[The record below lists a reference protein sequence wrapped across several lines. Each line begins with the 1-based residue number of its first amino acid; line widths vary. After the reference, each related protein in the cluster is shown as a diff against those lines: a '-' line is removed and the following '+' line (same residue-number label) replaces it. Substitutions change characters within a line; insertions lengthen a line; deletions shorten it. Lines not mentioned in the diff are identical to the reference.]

1 MEALWQGLL
10 YGFKLLLTLD
20 PAVLEVV
27 ILTFK
32 VSGLAILISVLIGVP
47 LGFLLAFTSFPG
59 RRLIVSIINTFMG
72 LPPTVVGLW
81 VSFLLWR
88 NGPLGRLGLIYTPV
102 AMFIAQA
109 VIAAPLAIGLSMAA
123 FQQLPSRLRLQIMA
137 LGASPAQLFWLLLK
151 ESRLGLLAA
160 VIAGFGR
167 VISEVGASLMVG
179 GNILHKTRVL
189 TTAIVMEVSRGNF
202 PMAWALSYILLGLSF
217 TITAVL
223 TVLQQGRRRAWG

>member
-1 MEALWQGLL
+1 MEALWEGLI
-10 YGFKLLLTLD
+10 YGLKLLLSLD

-32 VSGLAILISVLIGVP
+32 VSGLATLISVLIGVP
-47 LGFLLAFTSFPG
+47 LGYFLAFTSFPG
-59 RRLIVSIINTFMG
+59 RRFIVSLINTFMG

-88 NGPLGRLGLIYTPV
+88 SGPLGRLGLIYTPT
-102 AMFIAQA
+102 AMIIAQA
-109 VIAAPLAIGLSMAA
+109 VIAAPLVIGLSMAA
-123 FQQLPSRLRLQIMA
+123 FQQLPTRLPIQIVA
-137 LGASPAQLFWLLLK
+137 LGASQAQLFWLLLK

-160 VIAGFGR
+160 VIAGFGG

-179 GNILHKTRVL
+179 GNILHQTRVL

-217 TITAVL
+217 SITAVL
-223 TVLQQGRRRAWG
+223 TLLQQGRRKAWG